1 MLGEEGFPS
10 PATVVV
16 EAAGIVVVVV
26 VVVEVVVVVGGAI
39 DSIQTEEPA
48 RSLDPGRGL

>member
-1 MLGEEGFPS
+1 MLGEEGFPP

-16 EAAGIVVVVV
+16 EAAGIVVVV
-26 VVVEVVVVVGGAI
+26 VVVVVGGAI

>member
-1 MLGEEGFPS
+1 MLGEEGFPP

-16 EAAGIVVVVV
+16 EATGIVVVV
-26 VVVEVVVVVGGAI
+26 VVVVVGGAI
-39 DSIQTEEPA
+39 DSTQTEEPA

>member
-10 PATVVV
+10 PTTVVV
-16 EAAGIVVVVV
+16 EAAGIVVVV
-26 VVVEVVVVVGGAI
+26 VVVVVGGAI

>member
-1 MLGEEGFPS
+1 MVGEEGFRP

-16 EAAGIVVVVV
+16 DALGVFDIVVVVV
-26 VVVEVVVVVGGAI
+26 VGRAI

-48 RSLDPGRGL
+48 SNLDPGRGL

>member
-1 MLGEEGFPS
+1 MLGEGGLVP

-26 VVVEVVVVVGGAI
+26 VVVVGGAI

-48 RSLDPGRGL
+48 SNLDPGRGL

>member
-1 MLGEEGFPS
+1 VLGEEGFS
-10 PATVVV
+10 PPAIVVV
-16 EAAGIVVVVV
+16 EAPRIVVVVV

>member
-1 MLGEEGFPS
+1 MVGEEGFPP

-16 EAAGIVVVVV
+16 EAPGIVDVV
-26 VVVEVVVVVGGAI
+26 VVVVVGGAI

-48 RSLDPGRGL
+48 SSLEPGRGL

>member
-1 MLGEEGFPS
+1 MLGEEGFPP

-16 EAAGIVVVVV
+16 EAVGIVVVV
-26 VVVEVVVVVGGAI
+26 VVVVVGGAI

>member
-1 MLGEEGFPS
+1 MLGEEGFPP

-16 EAAGIVVVVV
+16 DAAGIVVVV
-26 VVVEVVVVVGGAI
+26 VVVVVGGAI
-39 DSIQTEEPA
+39 DSIQTEDPA

>member
-1 MLGEEGFPS
+1 MLGEEGFPA

-26 VVVEVVVVVGGAI
+26 VVVGGAI

-48 RSLDPGRGL
+48 LSLDPGRGL